1 MTPLADPSAAEPTT
15 PLVAPDALAP
25 AAALAPPSRDHGA
38 LRRFAGRVRAMLPQG
53 QTLPQAAW
61 ERRHRA
67 MLWLL
72 WAHAVL
78 LPAYG
83 ATRGY
88 DLFHSLLHGAPIAV
102 AAALGAFGSSRRF
115 RSSMVSLGL
124 LSSAALLV
132 HSSGGVIEAHFHF
145 FVVIVVLTLYE
156 DWMPFLLA
164 VAYVVLHH
172 GLAGVLDSGAVYN
185 HADAVAQ
192 PWKWAGI
199 HGAFVFAAGV
209 ACVVSWRLNEDV
221 RSELWRAEEAQR
233 ANQAKTEFLSRVSHE
248 LRTPLNSILGFAQLL
263 EMDQLEAHQ
272 HDGVRRIRRGGAHLL
287 TLIDEVL
294 EISAIESGEMRISLE
309 PVFVGGVVK
318 EVLDLVAPL
327 AAEHEVRVVTRVGD
341 GYVLA
346 DYQRLKQVLLNL
358 LSNSVKYNRA
368 GGAATVSM
376 EPAGEGRVRIV
387 VDDTGR
393 GIAQEHLPKLFQPF
407 ERLGADQSSVEGIGL
422 GLALS
427 RGLVQAMN
435 GTIDVRSEVGIGT
448 RVTVEFAQAEPPI
461 ASAGA
466 AAADPP
472 AIASNGELA
481 QARVLCIE
489 DNPSNL
495 ELIEQI
501 FARRPD
507 MELLT
512 AGQGTLGI
520 ELAQQHRPDVVL
532 LDVNL
537 PDMPGHE
544 VLRRLREDPRSR
556 DVPVIVLSA
565 DATEAQVRR
574 MTGLGAQA
582 YLAKPID
589 VRALLCAVDESLE
602 AGGSLAG

>member
-1 MTPLADPSAAEPTT
+1 
-15 PLVAPDALAP
+15 
-25 AAALAPPSRDHGA
+25 
-38 LRRFAGRVRAMLPQG
+38 MLPQG

-61 ERRHRA
+61 DRRHRA
-67 MLWLL
+67 MLIVL
-72 WAHAVL
+72 WAHAAL
-78 LPAYG
+78 LPVYG

-88 DLFHSLLHGAPIAV
+88 NFIHSIEHGAPIAI
-102 AAALGAFGSSRRF
+102 AAALGTFGSSRRF
-115 RSSMVSLGL
+115 RSTMVSLGL
-124 LSSAALLV
+124 LSSSALLV

-172 GLAGVLDSGAVYN
+172 GLAGVLDPNGVYN
-185 HADAVAQ
+185 HAAAVEH

-263 EMDQLEAHQ
+263 EMDDLDKQQ
-272 HDGVRRIRRGGAHLL
+272 RDGVRRIRRGGAHLL

-309 PVFVGGVVK
+309 PVLVSGVVK
-318 EVLDLVAPL
+318 EVADLVAPL
-327 AAEHEVRVVTRVGD
+327 AGQHEVRVVTRTGD

-358 LSNSVKYNRA
+358 LSNAVKYNRV
-368 GGAATVSM
+368 GGAVTVSL
-376 EPAGEGRVRIV
+376 EPAADGRTRIV

-393 GIAQEHLPKLFQPF
+393 GIAPEHLPKLFQPF
-407 ERLGADQSSVEGIGL
+407 ERLGADETSVEGTGL

-427 RGLVQAMN
+427 RGLVEAMN
-435 GTIDVRSEVGIGT
+435 GTIEVESEVGIGT
-448 RVTVEFAQAEPPI
+448 RMSVDLAEATRPMESAEAASVERAEVRSDDDL
-461 ASAGA
+461 AS
-466 AAADPP
+466 
-472 AIASNGELA
+472 
-481 QARVLCIE
+481 ARVLCIE

-501 FARRPD
+501 FARRPGI
-507 MELLT
+507 ELIT
-512 AGQGTLGI
+512 AAQGNLGL
-520 ELAQQHRPDVVL
+520 ELAQQHGPDLVL

-537 PDMPGHE
+537 PDAPGE
-544 VLRRLREDPRSR
+544 QVLRRLREDPRSS

-565 DATEAQVRR
+565 DATHAQVRR
-574 MTGLGAQA
+574 MMSLGAQA

-589 VRALLCAVDESLE
+589 VQALMQVVEENLGRNRDA
-602 AGGSLAG
+602 AP